1 MKILKAPSLPDLP
14 NRPLKATDIVPPVEI
29 FETPAAEQIL
39 RANVLANANNA
50 ELEIVRK
57 ALQFSFV
64 VYDPLDH
71 LAEELKGAE
80 FTHVQKIQ
88 TRLTGTQAIACLKDK
103 TASIAFRGSSSPLDW
118 IYDFLLIPFYWPIR
132 HFGFGT
138 AWFSV
143 RGQVRKWLASLP
155 ADVESVTLCG
165 HSLGGGIAHMAALGL
180 ARDFPVNSVV
190 TFGAPKACFLG
201 TADRYSKAI
210 IKGTNKTLG
219 DITYS
224 VVNQRDIVCKVPF
237 SFLGYRS
244 VGKLIYIDYTGAVHH
259 GEQARDIR
267 EKNSDMDMDFLLN
280 FMEEEKI
287 QALGPHSDSTE
298 KFYYNMRRTFAW
310 IGKNIPALKSII
322 LPSLMYILFSMYF
335 MRSGLAHLGD
345 KYMDVFM
352 EPPATSSSSWKY
364 TPYQKTKFQ
373 KYFSFVVRL
382 VLGVVIAGAFLAGL
396 FYIAMWSTSG
406 LTQGQG

>member
-1 MKILKAPSLPDLP
+1 MKILKAPSLPELP
-14 NRPLKATDIVPPVEI
+14 NRPLKATDIVPPVAI

-50 ELEIVRK
+50 ELAIVRE
-57 ALQFSFV
+57 ALQFSFI

-71 LAEELKGAE
+71 LAVELKGAN
-80 FTHVQKIQ
+80 FTHVEKIQ
-88 TRLTGTQAIACLKDK
+88 MRLTGTQAIVCVKDK
-103 TASIAFRGSSSPLDW
+103 TAYISFRGSASLLDW
-118 IYDFLLIPFYWPIR
+118 IYDFLFVPFYWPLR
-132 HFGFGT
+132 HLGFGT
-138 AWFSV
+138 AWLSV
-143 RGQVRKWLASLP
+143 RGAIRDWLAALP
-155 ADVESVTLCG
+155 PDVDSVTLCG
-165 HSLGGGIAHMAALGL
+165 HSLGGGIAHMAALSL
-180 ARDFPVNSVV
+180 ARDFPLDSVV

-201 TADRYSKAI
+201 TAERYSKAT
-210 IKGTNKTLG
+210 IKGSTETLA

-259 GEQARDIR
+259 GEEARTVR
-267 EKNSDMDMDFLLN
+267 EKNSDMDIDFLLN

-287 QALGPHSDSTE
+287 QALGPHSDPTE
-298 KFYYNMRRTFAW
+298 KFYYNMRRTLAW
-310 IGKNIPALKSII
+310 IGKAMPPLKSII
-322 LPSLMYILFSMYF
+322 QPSLMYILFSMHF

-352 EPPATSSSSWKY
+352 EPSAAASWKY

-373 KYFSFVVRL
+373 KYFSFTVRL
-382 VLGVVIAGAFLAGL
+382 ILGAVLAGGFLYGL
-396 FYIAMWSTSG
+396 FTIAMWSTSG
-406 LTQGQG
+406 LTQ

>member
-1 MKILKAPSLPDLP
+1 MKILKAPSLPELP

-39 RANVLANANNA
+39 RANVLANANSA
-50 ELEIVRK
+50 ELAIVRN
-57 ALQFSFV
+57 ALQFSFI

-71 LAEELKGAE
+71 LAQQLKHAE
-80 FTHVQKIQ
+80 FTHVEKIQ
-88 TRLTGTQAIACLKDK
+88 FRLTGTQAIACVKDK
-103 TASIAFRGSSSPLDW
+103 TAYIAFRGSSSPLDW
-118 IYDFLLIPFYWPIR
+118 IYDFLLIPFYWPVR
-132 HFGFGT
+132 HLGFGT

-143 RGQVRKWLASLP
+143 RGKVRKYLAALP
-155 ADVESVTLCG
+155 ADVKSVTLCG

-201 TADRYSKAI
+201 TAKRYTEAK
-210 IKGTNKTLG
+210 IKDADKTLG

-237 SFLGYRS
+237 AFLGYRT

-259 GEQARDIR
+259 GEAARDVR
-267 EKNSDMDMDFLLN
+267 AKNSDMDIDFLFN

-287 QALGPHSDSTE
+287 QALGPHSTSTE
-298 KFYYNMRRTFAW
+298 KFYYNMRRTVAW
-310 IGKNIPALKSII
+310 IGNNIPPLRSVI
-322 LPSLMYILFSMYF
+322 LPSLAYILFSMYF

-352 EPPATSSSSWKY
+352 EPSPSWKY

-373 KYFSFVVRL
+373 IYFSLFVRFILGGVLL
-382 VLGVVIAGAFLAGL
+382 VGFLAGL
-396 FYIAMWSTSG
+396 VYIATWSVSG
-406 LTQGQG
+406 LMEQQGLT